1 MKKKI
6 LALTMVAAI
15 ALSLASCNTAEEM
28 ANDVENGM
36 NNLEES
42 MDPDKDNSDQNNNN
56 QNNADQ
62 GNNNQDNSA
71 GNIQNASSPV
81 TRYSE
86 NNVEFDVPENW
97 QKNFMAQMDEHK
109 APDAS
114 LGSYSTI
121 NFYYTGSAS
130 PTKVMTIGRFPKD
143 SWAALNEQT
152 PEAAQKKL
160 GESTDGKWIYSLSFE
175 ENASQDQAYMDIMT
189 EARKLKDKIKITG

>member
-1 MKKKI
+1 
-6 LALTMVAAI
+6 
-15 ALSLASCNTAEEM
+15 
-28 ANDVENGM
+28 
-36 NNLEES
+36 
-42 MDPDKDNSDQNNNN
+42 
-56 QNNADQ
+56 
-62 GNNNQDNSA
+62 
-71 GNIQNASSPV
+71 
-81 TRYSE
+81 
-86 NNVEFDVPENW
+86 
-97 QKNFMAQMDEHK
+97 MDEHE

-160 GESTDGKWIYSLSFE
+160 GESTDRKWIYSLSFE

>member
-71 GNIQNASSPV
+71 GNMQNASSPV

-97 QKNFMAQMDEHK
+97 QKNFMAKMDEHE